1 MFSQEKSILRKWY
14 ATAFNFYSR
23 LSKSEL
29 FSVNAVPV
37 VFTTFHYICHC
48 KSFLLMLFT
57 FDIEFLAENWPVYI
71 IIIIST
77 EKNFLTQISDIMS
90 CQISDFF
97 VVLSY
102 RWDCHQSV
110 PSMYRNEHT
119 NCGHL
124 LRTRHDAHASSE
136 GRRVLPDWER
146 LAASGCLSQ
155 YSRDHSGRKG
165 SQKH

>member
-1 MFSQEKSILRKWY
+1 MQHHLTFILDLVNVNFSQLMLY
-14 ATAFNFYSR
+14 Q
-23 LSKSEL
+23 L
-29 FSVNAVPV
+29 
-37 VFTTFHYICHC
+37 
-48 KSFLLMLFT
+48 FLLHFIISVIVKVSCWRLHLT
-57 FDIEFLAENWPVYI
+57 QIFLAENWPVYI
-71 IIIIST
+71 IIIISI
-77 EKNFLTQISDIMS
+77 EKNFLTQLSDIMS

-124 LRTRHDAHASSE
+124 FRTRHDAHASSE

-165 SQKH
+165 SQTH